1 MVLNNQPAA
10 ATVAATLTLEDIMM
24 KLQNNGDNAIL
35 IADACNAIARCGLRF
50 LNPGDKLTWSAAE
63 LSRSLVELMDV
74 IENGD
79 APALLDFTQG
89 IQNIPFPLYAHMA
102 RMQDSMPEKLY
113 QRFSETLKGSSSVID
128 GGEYKVVGFRQL
140 DAEQQ
145 QISDAADSWLD
156 VPVEIADV
164 IARDMELEAADGS
177 RFFLSSGATFMKG
190 CTINGV
196 MNIEYIEAADG
207 KEIEQ

>member
-1 MVLNNQPAA
+1 
-10 ATVAATLTLEDIMM
+10 M
-24 KLQNNGDNAIL
+24 KLKNNGKNAIL
-35 IADACNAIARCGLRF
+35 IADACNAIARCGLRV
-50 LNPGDKLTWSAAE
+50 LNPGDKLTWNAAE
-63 LSRSLVELMDV
+63 LSRPLDELMDV

-89 IQNIPFPLYAHMA
+89 IQNIPFPLYVHMA
-102 RMQDSMPEKLY
+102 RLQDSMPEKLY
-113 QRFSETLKGSSSVID
+113 QRFTKTLKGASSVVD

-177 RFFLSSGATFMKG
+177 RFFLSSGAIFLKG
-190 CTINGV
+190 CSINGAHSV
-196 MNIEYIEAADG
+196 KYIKDAIE
-207 KEIEQ
+207 KETEQ